1 MRKLAN
7 DGQLHNGSAHTA
19 KQELTVATQLLAF
32 LAARGRSPATCR
44 QADIDAWL
52 ASGPT
57 TRSSARTFVR
67 WGHPQPAYP
76 QGGLSLPN
84 GADPPDPRPAGTTR
98 AARRRPLTRI
108 VRLTADRVSL
118 EDAGVWITFDQD
130 PVAVPEPFAGLVR
143 RYVDARPNMQ
153 RELVLEMPPAIVARA
168 FGYSPRV
175 TEDHAADAGR
185 TWVTYASYRS
195 LSRDPDADQTTRE

>member
-1 MRKLAN
+1 VCCRKNRHLILFEQWLDQHLAGIQDPEHARLLCAFATWHHLRRMRKLAN

-98 AARRRPLTRI
+98 AARRRP
-108 VRLTADRVSL
+108 
-118 EDAGVWITFDQD
+118 
-130 PVAVPEPFAGLVR
+130 R
-143 RYVDARPNMQ
+143 R
-153 RELVLEMPPAIVARA
+153 
-168 FGYSPRV
+168 
-175 TEDHAADAGR
+175 
-185 TWVTYASYRS
+185 
-195 LSRDPDADQTTRE
+195 

>member
-1 MRKLAN
+1 VDFPYR
-7 DGQLHNGSAHTA
+7 T
-19 KQELTVATQLLAF
+19 
-32 LAARGRSPATCR
+32 
-44 QADIDAWL
+44 
-52 ASGPT
+52 
-57 TRSSARTFVR
+57 ARTR
-67 WGHPQPAYP
+67 PILGQQERLEP
-76 QGGLSLPN
+76 L
-84 GADPPDPRPAGTTR
+84 GAVLDDEQRPLHLR
-98 AARRRPLTRI
+98 VAAILLLLYAQPLTRI